1 MLPDWLPNIHP
12 FIVHVPIGLLVGA
25 VLVDLVAALVRR
37 KALSLTAVI
46 LYVLGAIGTGAAYLS
61 GQRAADTVDVPT
73 EAMSALT
80 SHEDWAFYTLL
91 FFGAYA
97 LIRIGAFLS
106 NAEPNRW
113 LGLVLWLMA
122 LPGMLLLW
130 QGSERG
136 GELVYAHGVG
146 VSAAQ
151 ELRAELDAIQ
161 KAQRIAEAEPVFED
175 DGSWTWRITEGA
187 SAAFKESFTWL
198 KGDPDAVELEI
209 VENEENGPGL
219 ELSGIDGRIVVV
231 IGDDLSGMEI
241 QSDLNTDGFEGTTAL
256 IHNVTSTANLHYWRQ
271 SGNTFAQGRLVDG
284 EDDVQDEEPFDVSGW
299 FSMRATGVD
308 GHFYGYVNGETVAH
322 THPPTP
328 DAGQTGLLLDG
339 EGTVMLRRL
348 AVQVVE

>member
-12 FIVHVPIGLLVGA
+12 LIVHVPIGLLVGA

-61 GQRAADTVDVPT
+61 GQRAAESLDVPT
-73 EAMSALT
+73 EAMATLT
-80 SHEDWAFYTLL
+80 THEDWAFYTLL

-113 LGLVLWLMA
+113 LGLGLWLMA

-219 ELSGIDGRIVVV
+219 EISDIDGALLVVTGNELSGV
-231 IGDDLSGMEI
+231 EI
-241 QSDLNTDGFEGTTAL
+241 SSDLNTDAFDGTVAL
-256 IHNVTSTANLHYWRQ
+256 IHNVTSSEDLHYWRT
-271 SGNTFAQGRLVDG
+271 SNGRFGQGRLLNG
-284 EDDVQDEEPFDVSGW
+284 EDDIQDEVSHNVNGW
-299 FSMRATGVD
+299 VTMRATGVD
-308 GHFYGYVNGETVAH
+308 GHFYGYVNHETIAH
-322 THPPTP
+322 THTSAPE
-328 DAGQTGLLLDG
+328 AGQTGLLIEG
-339 EGTVMLRRL
+339 SGTVTLRRMT
-348 AVQVVE
+348 VQAIE